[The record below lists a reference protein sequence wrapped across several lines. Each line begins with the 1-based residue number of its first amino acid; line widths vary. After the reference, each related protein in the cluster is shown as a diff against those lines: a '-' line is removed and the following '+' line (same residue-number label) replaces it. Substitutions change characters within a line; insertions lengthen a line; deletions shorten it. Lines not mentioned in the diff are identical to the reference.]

1 MNNRVRLV
9 LLSFLMLFVELSLIR
24 WLGSDVFYLSYF
36 SNFVLL
42 GSFLGIGIGFLRAN
56 SRFALFSYA
65 PLALAALVGFVL
77 RFPVEIDRSGNDL
90 IFFGGGMTPSG
101 LPSWIILP
109 LIFLA
114 VALVM
119 SMIAEGVAR
128 TFVNFQPLEAYRLDI
143 MGSLLGIVT
152 FSLLSFLSAPPLG
165 WGLVVSAVF
174 LVLLLPRPPVAA
186 VVCIVVLLGFLQWE
200 SSRPGV
206 VWSPYYK
213 IKLINLTYGPGD
225 DVVMLTVNSVPH
237 QSIETVKGRR
247 TREPIYFRPY
257 VLAQNSHAD
266 VLIVGAGN
274 GTDAAIALDA
284 GAQHV
289 DAVEIDPRI
298 YSIGKSLNPNH
309 PYSDP
314 RVTVHVTD
322 ARAFMEQNHQKYDL
336 VLFALPDSITLIPG
350 QSALRLESYLFTAEA
365 MQTAKGHLKPD
376 GVFAQYNYYRDQWL
390 LDRYGTMLQNTYGH
404 APCVESIGSGGS
416 RFALLAES
424 TNPAAVQCSTPWA
437 PTAAFA
443 KDAVTDNHPFPYL
456 RYPEIPPNYL
466 QTLALVLIASLIAVR
481 LTTGSLRQ
489 MSTYADLFAM
499 GAAFL
504 LLETKNVVQFALL
517 FGTTWT
523 VNALVFGGILV
534 AVLAAVEVT
543 RRAKVP
549 RMEVLYVLLFAA
561 LGVAWLVPPE
571 MLLKLDLI
579 PRFFAAIAVAF
590 GPIFIAN
597 LIFADRYKQVGS
609 STIAFGANLLGAMV
623 GGVLEYTSLI
633 VGYRSLLL
641 VVAALYVAALVLERR
656 QRAGVA
662 GGRTATGVV
671 S

>member
-1 MNNRVRLV
+1 MSKRLRLV

-42 GSFLGIGIGFLRAN
+42 GSFLGIGIGFLRAS
-56 SRFALFSYA
+56 SRFQLFSYA
-65 PLALAALVGFVL
+65 PVALAALVGFVL
-77 RFPVEIDRSGNDL
+77 RFPVQVDRSGSDL
-90 IFFGGGMTPSG
+90 IFFGGSLTPSG
-101 LPSWIILP
+101 LPSWLILP

-128 TFVNFQPLEAYRLDI
+128 TFTSFEPLEAYRLDI
-143 MGSLLGIVT
+143 MGSLLGIIT
-152 FSLLSFLSAPPLG
+152 FSLLSLLSAPPLG
-165 WGLVVSAVF
+165 WGLVVAAVF
-174 LVLLLPRPPVAA
+174 LVLLLPRPPVPAVAA
-186 VVCIVVLLGFLQWE
+186 LVLLVGFLLFE
-200 SSRPGV
+200 SLRANLL
-206 VWSPYYK
+206 WSPYYK
-213 IKLINLTYGPGD
+213 IRLDNISYGPGD
-225 DVVMLTVNSVPH
+225 PVVILSVNGVPH
-237 QSIETVKGRR
+237 QSIETLAGRR

-257 VLAQNSHAD
+257 ALAQNNHAD

-274 GTDAAIALDA
+274 GTDTAIALDA

-298 YSIGKSLNPNH
+298 YAIGRRLNPNK

-314 RVTVHVTD
+314 RVTVHITD
-322 ARAFMEQNHQKYDL
+322 ARAFMEQNHQKYEL

-365 MQTAKGHLKPD
+365 MQTARGHLKPE

-404 APCVESIGSGGS
+404 PPCVESIGSGGS

-424 TNPAAVQCSTPWA
+424 NNPAAIRCTTSWTA
-437 PTAAFA
+437 TAAFA

-489 MSTYADLFAM
+489 MSSYADLFAM

-523 VNALVFGGILV
+523 VNALVFGGILL

-543 RRAKVP
+543 RRARVP
-549 RMEVLYVLLFAA
+549 RMEVLYVFLFAA
-561 LGVAWLVPPE
+561 LAVAWLVPPE
-571 MLLKLDLI
+571 TLLKLDLV
-579 PRFFAAIAVAF
+579 PRFLAAIAVAF

-623 GGVLEYTSLI
+623 GGVLEYTSLV

-656 QRAGVA
+656 QRTGAA
-662 GGRTATGVV
+662 GGAAAAGLT
-671 S
+671 